1 MVFSQQFG
9 GAVFLSLAEVVFSVL
24 LRENLARSAPEV
36 NALDV
41 IEAGATG
48 VRHVVDKAN
57 LAGVFLAYSGSIDR
71 VMRLTTGAAGGALL
85 FALGMGWVSIKKKTG
100 DESQVGEVH
109 GDGWMEMGDNAYL
122 VERNSRARRERP
134 LSANRLSVISM

>member
-1 MVFSQQFG
+1 M
-9 GAVFLSLAEVVFSVL
+9 FLSLAEVVFSVS

-71 VMRLTTGAAGGALL
+71 VMRLTTAAAGGALL
-85 FALGMGWVSIKKKTG
+85 FALGMGWVSIKKKTGEEGVVEG